1 MESEKDELRD
11 ATSRASSCTSKIPTT
26 FDFEGRPR
34 ESMRAS
40 VGWRSLAMPVEMKI
54 TSLLSGR
61 RSEREKWFSVMK
73 RDSESPFCGMVESE
87 FLIEQRGTFIR
98 KVWVES
104 IFLGERWEM
113 SRRSRIVSVNGS
125 ENFILDGEVGTE
137 MNIGGRKLGES
148 G

>member
-1 MESEKDELRD
+1 
-11 ATSRASSCTSKIPTT
+11 
-26 FDFEGRPR
+26 
-34 ESMRAS
+34 
-40 VGWRSLAMPVEMKI
+40 MPVEMKI
-54 TSLLSGR
+54 TSRFPGR
-61 RSEREKWFSVMK
+61 KSEREKCCSVMK
-73 RDSESPFCGMVESE
+73 MDSESPFCGMVGSE

>member
-1 MESEKDELRD
+1 
-11 ATSRASSCTSKIPTT
+11 
-26 FDFEGRPR
+26 
-34 ESMRAS
+34 
-40 VGWRSLAMPVEMKI
+40 MPVEMKT

-61 RSEREKWFSVMK
+61 RSEREKFFSVIK
-73 RDSESPFCGMVESE
+73 IDSVSLFCGMVGSE
-87 FLIEQRGTFIR
+87 FLIEQRGTFVV
-98 KVWVES
+98 KVWVKVL
-104 IFLGERWEM
+104 FFGARWEM

>member
-1 MESEKDELRD
+1 
-11 ATSRASSCTSKIPTT
+11 
-26 FDFEGRPR
+26 
-34 ESMRAS
+34 
-40 VGWRSLAMPVEMKI
+40 MPVEMKI